1 MRRCWCGLPD
11 RSDLD
16 GPHELPALLVSVR
29 GADVVRCRRI
39 AVVVEAGSAAERWRM
54 KLWWL
59 RVPVVAWFV
68 TGLILTDTVSTS
80 RSTEAAT
87 APCASA

>member
-1 MRRCWCGLPD
+1 
-11 RSDLD
+11 
-16 GPHELPALLVSVR
+16 
-29 GADVVRCRRI
+29 
-39 AVVVEAGSAAERWRM
+39 M